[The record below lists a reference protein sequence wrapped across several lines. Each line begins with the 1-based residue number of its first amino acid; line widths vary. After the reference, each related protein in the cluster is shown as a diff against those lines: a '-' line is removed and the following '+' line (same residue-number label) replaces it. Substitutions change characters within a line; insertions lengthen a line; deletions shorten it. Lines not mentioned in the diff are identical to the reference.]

1 MRSLRSCDRIRL
13 GLLRCSKVRN
23 LPNRDTQGNGKPRIR
38 LLNPVHFSHPRVS
51 STSRFLQLSSVHK
64 SRSRLA
70 NIPIAGIVGGIG
82 SGKSSVVRL
91 VEGLSLFVV
100 DADRVGHELLSI
112 DAIRDSI
119 VSVFGVRVLDA
130 AGQIDRRRLATEV
143 FGESSEHQSKR
154 TQLNEIMHPAIR
166 AKIKEQIE
174 HHAHNAEAVILDAA
188 LLLEAG
194 WADECD
200 AIIFIDTPLAL
211 RQQRVAETRGWTAEE
226 HRCREATQW
235 SLDKKRKFA
244 DFTVDNSGSL
254 EFAVVKMEQVLR
266 EMIARIPC
274 E

>member
-1 MRSLRSCDRIRL
+1 MSPLRSRETKRP
-13 GLLRCSKVRN
+13 GPLRCKTVRN
-23 LPNRDTQGNGKPRIR
+23 LPNQNVQGHGKPCIR

-51 STSRFLQLSSVHK
+51 STSRFPQLSSVHL

-91 VEGLSLFVV
+91 VHGLRLFVV
-100 DADRVGHELLSI
+100 DADRIGHELLSV
-112 DAIRDSI
+112 DLIRDSI
-119 VSVFGVRVLDA
+119 VAVFGVRVLDA
-130 AGQIDRRRLATEV
+130 AGEIDRHRLATEV
-143 FGESSEHQSKR
+143 FGESSDHQSRR

-166 AKIKEQIE
+166 AEIREQIG
-174 HHAHNAEAVILDAA
+174 HHPNHAEAVILDAA

-200 AIIFIDTPLAL
+200 AVIFIDSPLAI

-226 HRCREATQW
+226 HRRREACQW
-235 SLDKKRKFA
+235 SLEKKRKFA
-244 DFTVDNSGSL
+244 DFTVDNSGSP
-254 EFAVVKMEQVLR
+254 EFAAVKMEHILR
-266 EMIARIPC
+266 EIIARIPS